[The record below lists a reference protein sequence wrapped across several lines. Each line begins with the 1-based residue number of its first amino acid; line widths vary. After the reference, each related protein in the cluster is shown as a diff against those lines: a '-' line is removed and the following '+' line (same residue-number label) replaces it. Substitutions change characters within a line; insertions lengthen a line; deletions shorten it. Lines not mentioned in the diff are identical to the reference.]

1 MDFWTY
7 FPYWAI
13 ILLVV
18 FNAIIVSRMDINIT
32 EEE

>member
-13 ILLVV
+13 ILLVII
-18 FNAIIVSRMDINIT
+18 NAIVVSRMDINIT